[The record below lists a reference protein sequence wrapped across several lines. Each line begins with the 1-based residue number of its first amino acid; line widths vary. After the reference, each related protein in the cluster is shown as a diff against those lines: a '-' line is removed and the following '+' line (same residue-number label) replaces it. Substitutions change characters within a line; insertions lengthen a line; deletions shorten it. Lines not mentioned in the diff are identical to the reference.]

1 MSTVYVPTALLALT
15 GNTGSLE
22 PSGGNVGDLI
32 DTIDARFPG
41 FRAALVRDGA
51 LAPHLAVSVDGV
63 ISPDG
68 LAEPVEEESEIH
80 FVPALGGG

>member
-1 MSTVYVPTALLALT
+1 MSTVYVPTALLPLT
-15 GNTGSLE
+15 GNAGSIEASGESVGELVDALE
-22 PSGGNVGDLI
+22 
-32 DTIDARFPG
+32 ARFPG

-68 LAEPVEEESEIH
+68 LAEPVAAESEVH